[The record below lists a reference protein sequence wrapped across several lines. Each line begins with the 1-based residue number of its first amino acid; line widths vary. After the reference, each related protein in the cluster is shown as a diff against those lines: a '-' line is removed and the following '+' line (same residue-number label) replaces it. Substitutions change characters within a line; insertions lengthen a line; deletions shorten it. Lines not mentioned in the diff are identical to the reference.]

1 MTAAAAF
8 GLASLSLFGSAVSP
22 KTVALYTS
30 EVCVGHNP
38 GRGHPERPARLK
50 QLIKA
55 LRNEWVPEFGDRL
68 QLCEPLVDVTDEQ
81 LLRVHT
87 KEHVDRVS
95 AAFTTSESP
104 LNLQRRSK
112 IDSDTIASPG
122 TRKAARRG
130 AGLVVAAVDD
140 VFAKQPKARDPV
152 TAGSRNRAPKYTK
165 PKARDAEVVTKVK
178 SPSKKRIRRAFV
190 MVRPPGHHAESDRP
204 MGFCMYNN
212 VMVGVAHAQAE
223 HGVRRIAI
231 LDFDVHYGNGD
242 AAIAEMVG
250 QSCLYVSSHET
261 PSYPFSGEFQGRI
274 GAFRNVVNAP
284 LPAAA
289 GSAEFRRAW
298 RERLLP
304 AVRNFRPQAI
314 FLSAGFDAHGDDPLS
329 STELTDDDFHWLTSE
344 VAALGGGNLPIISVL
359 EGGYNVERLPQS
371 VRSHVAALIET

>member
-1 MTAAAAF
+1 
-8 GLASLSLFGSAVSP
+8 
-22 KTVALYTS
+22 
-30 EVCVGHNP
+30 
-38 GRGHPERPARLK
+38 
-50 QLIKA
+50 
-55 LRNEWVPEFGDRL
+55 
-68 QLCEPLVDVTDEQ
+68 
-81 LLRVHT
+81 
-87 KEHVDRVS
+87 
-95 AAFTTSESP
+95 
-104 LNLQRRSK
+104 
-112 IDSDTIASPG
+112 
-122 TRKAARRG
+122 
-130 AGLVVAAVDD
+130 
-140 VFAKQPKARDPV
+140 
-152 TAGSRNRAPKYTK
+152 
-165 PKARDAEVVTKVK
+165 
-178 SPSKKRIRRAFV
+178 
-190 MVRPPGHHAESDRP
+190 